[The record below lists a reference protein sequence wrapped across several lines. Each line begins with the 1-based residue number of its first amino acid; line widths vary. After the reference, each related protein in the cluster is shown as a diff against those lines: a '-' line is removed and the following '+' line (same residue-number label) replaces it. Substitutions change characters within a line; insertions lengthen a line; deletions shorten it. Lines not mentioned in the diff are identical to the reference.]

1 MTSDSVMSRLH
12 LASTSSLIRPV
23 TTGGI
28 AQCPPPFD
36 PLLHRLPSSRLSFP
50 PSLGAMHRPVLENF
64 LSFFARPVVVRPRVR
79 MRAREGSAA
88 LETAFHGIL
97 PSEGAGAS
105 THRSFL
111 VDTTVGRGDRRRRVG
126 RRPLPSS
133 GLVRGDLIR
142 TLAGMLVPAE
152 TEDRV
157 QQMHSILP

>member
-1 MTSDSVMSRLH
+1 M
-12 LASTSSLIRPV
+12 

-36 PLLHRLPSSRLSFP
+36 PLLHHLPSSRLSFP

-64 LSFFARPVVVRPRVR
+64 LRFFARPIDVRPRVR
-79 MRAREGSAA
+79 MRVREGSAA

-105 THRSFL
+105 TRRSIL
-111 VDTTVGRGDRRRRVG
+111 VDTTGSRGDRRRSVG
-126 RRPLPSS
+126 HRPLPSS
-133 GLVRGDLIR
+133 GLGHGDLIR
-142 TLAGMLVPAE
+142 TLAGMVVPAE

-157 QQMHSILP
+157 QQMHRILP